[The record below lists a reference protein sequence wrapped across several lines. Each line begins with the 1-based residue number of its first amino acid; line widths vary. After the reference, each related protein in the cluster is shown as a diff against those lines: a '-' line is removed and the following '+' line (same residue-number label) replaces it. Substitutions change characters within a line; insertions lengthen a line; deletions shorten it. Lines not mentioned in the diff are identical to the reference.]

1 MVCPLLRVIIACF
14 LQSYGCFCVW
24 LVCCGN
30 LLISR
35 IARHFIPSV
44 QSFAIKKGSAFWA
57 NVSQQVDVMTANLAC
72 SFSFAMWLMYCVF
85 LFVKVNGAS
94 ALRASIRVSLLFTLI
109 NLWCLLSTTL
119 PSLTFDLIYEKQNVR
134 KTECIDNPVWSCEVN
149 YHFDYAVNKAST
161 RNSMRQL
168 GQLSMINKGLY
179 KCNHLKSTTHAQT
192 D

>member
-1 MVCPLLRVIIACF
+1 MSEALVPVGGIDVHGTSRKTVNEKPRKTVTQAMVCPLLRVIIACF

-109 NLWCLLSTTL
+109 NL
-119 PSLTFDLIYEKQNVR
+119 
-134 KTECIDNPVWSCEVN
+134 
-149 YHFDYAVNKAST
+149 
-161 RNSMRQL
+161 
-168 GQLSMINKGLY
+168 
-179 KCNHLKSTTHAQT
+179 
-192 D
+192 